1 MPFPCQVEQTVLRFR
16 RESRS
21 LFKLLIKLVLALDEG
36 ISTILN
42 VTEIQIHIQQALEF
56 LSLGKSLTIR
66 LFIRC

>member
-42 VTEIQIHIQQALEF
+42 VTEIQIHIQQA
-56 LSLGKSLTIR
+56 R
-66 LFIRC
+66 